1 MEYLNW
7 IDWLI
12 IGAYLVGVILFGSW
26 LGRGQK
32 TTRDYF
38 LGSRQ
43 IPWWGVGMSI
53 VATETSALTF
63 IGVPALAYGGDILF
77 IQMVVGY
84 VIARVLLATFLVPRY
99 FRNEIYSPYELFA
112 RHCGEG
118 ARRTAAIFFLIAGTL
133 AAGVRVYV
141 TCIPIQL
148 LLGFDKSQIIWAI
161 LLFIGLAL
169 IYTYV
174 GGIKAVVWTDAIQ
187 FGLFVVGGIF
197 VLIYVPW
204 QFEGGVSKVAT
215 LAHQN
220 GKMEWFRGAF
230 TLDLPYNI
238 WMGVIGATFMACATH
253 GVDQLIVQRVLSC
266 RSVADGKKSLIFS
279 AVIIFPLFLI
289 FLFVGT
295 ALWAYYQQTPL
306 PIALPETEAGIS
318 QNQYIFPIFIFTAV
332 PPALKG
338 LLIVGI
344 LSAAMSSVSSAL
356 SALASV
362 STMDLLKNWR
372 GRRHNEPAQ
381 LNLSRHATLFW
392 GAMLALVAYL
402 SQQTTS
408 ILNLAFSLNG
418 LTNGAMLGGILFVLI
433 HRRARTGPVIFGM
446 LLSLAMMSAIHFIP
460 RSPLEEW
467 WMESIGTR
475 VAWPWYTLIGT
486 AIMLVGGWLADLA
499 LPGRAREAPP
509 SVIWY

>member
-12 IGAYLVGVILFGSW
+12 IAAYLIGVIVLGSW
-26 LGRGQK
+26 LGRGQR

-38 LGSRQ
+38 LGNRE

-63 IGVPALAYGGDILF
+63 IGIPALAYGGNILF
-77 IQMVVGY
+77 IQIVAGY
-84 VIARVLLATFLVPRY
+84 VIARVLLAIFLVPRY

-112 RHCGEG
+112 SHCGEG
-118 ARRTAAIFFLIAGTL
+118 ARRTAAILFLIAGTL

-161 LLFIGLAL
+161 LLFVGLAL

-187 FGLFVVGGIF
+187 FGLFVVGGLF
-197 VLIYVPW
+197 VLAYVPW
-204 QFEGGVSKVAT
+204 QMEGSISQVMS

-220 GKMEWFRGAF
+220 GKTEWLSGAF

-238 WMGVIGATFMACATH
+238 WMGIIGATFMACATH

-266 RSVADGKKSLIFS
+266 GSVAEGRKSLIFS
-279 AVIIFPLFLI
+279 AVVIFPLFLI
-289 FLFVGT
+289 FLFVGL

-306 PIALPETEAGIS
+306 PMPLPETEAGMP
-318 QNQYIFPIFIFTAV
+318 QNQYIFPIFIFTAI
-332 PPALKG
+332 PTGLKA

-344 LSAAMSSVSSAL
+344 LAAAMSSVSSAL

-362 STMDLLKNWR
+362 LTMDLLNHWWVT
-372 GRRHNEPAQ
+372 RHNEPIH

-392 GAMLALVAYL
+392 GIMLILVAYL

-418 LTNGAMLGGILFVLI
+418 LTNGAMLGGILFVLA
-433 HRRARTGPVIFGM
+433 HRRPRTGPVIFGM
-446 LLSLAMMSAIHFIP
+446 LLSLAIMSAIHFIP
-460 RSPLEEW
+460 RSPLNQW
-467 WMESIGTR
+467 WMDWVGTT

-486 AIMLVGGWLADLA
+486 AVMLGAAWLASLA
-499 LPGRAREAPP
+499 FPGRTGAKQFEQT
-509 SVIWY
+509 